1 MLTGM
6 FIITLFDVYMDRS
19 MILKLR
25 VVLVLILALSIF
37 NDLETY
43 TGNLEHFT
51 YWRLIFS
58 VICYSLRPTIIMML
72 IYLVSPK
79 TSKLMIIP
87 AVINFLVSASA
98 FFTDIPFTFDME
110 NNHFIRGP
118 LGYTPYV
125 MTVIYILTLY
135 YITVRTLT
143 GRFSEEGIVIF
154 FITLAATISTVL
166 AFYGHDE
173 VVDLTFASEVMLY
186 YMYLYAQYT
195 KRDPLTSVFN
205 RQTMGRHLSS
215 RMIIRTFIG
224 TGISALIM
232 LPFHQFGQG
241 EITEGTS
248 QIGKIIELVF
258 SIFPGDLITPF
269 VEGNMLQ
276 IIFSAVMVG
285 VVMLILGDKVDKS
298 EKLIDLSKIT
308 VPTLVI
314 CGSNDPYLNFEL
326 VNNSIK
332 ALPEGSELEIIEGGA
347 HVIMYEKPYYKE
359 FQNKLS
365 EFLVK

>member
-1 MLTGM
+1 MSRASLTCKAPYQ
-6 FIITLFDVYMDRS
+6 TPKSEVY
-19 MILKLR
+19 
-25 VVLVLILALSIF
+25 LILAVALAVLTGLLRTVLPADIIAMISDYALTPVSEAFMRVLGAFVRFMIF
-37 NDLETY
+37 
-43 TGNLEHFT
+43 
-51 YWRLIFS
+51 FS
-58 VICYSLRPTIIMML
+58 VISGICSIESL
-72 IYLVSPK
+72 SDF
-79 TSKLMIIP
+79 SK
-87 AVINFLVSASA
+87 
-98 FFTDIPFTFDME
+98 
-110 NNHFIRGP
+110 
-118 LGYTPYV
+118 
-125 MTVIYILTLY
+125 
-135 YITVRTLT
+135 
-143 GRFSEEGIVIF
+143 
-154 FITLAATISTVL
+154 
-166 AFYGHDE
+166 
-173 VVDLTFASEVMLY
+173 
-186 YMYLYAQYT
+186 
-195 KRDPLTSVFN
+195 
-205 RQTMGRHLSS
+205 MGRHLSS

-276 IIFSAVMVG
+276 IIFLAVMVG

>member
-1 MLTGM
+1 MSITDLLLENYILIIMLTGM

-43 TGNLEHFT
+43 TRNLEHFT

-72 IYLVSPK
+72 IYIVSPK

-98 FFTDIPFTFDME
+98 FFTDISFTFDME
-110 NNHFIRGP
+110 SNHFIRGP

-173 VVDLTFASEVMLY
+173 VVNLTFALELMLY

-205 RQTMGRHLSS
+205 RQTMDSDLKR
-215 RMIIRTFIG
+215 RTKNI
-224 TGISALIM
+224 TGIISIDMNDLKW
-232 LPFHQFGQG
+232 LNDN
-241 EITEGTS
+241 
-248 QIGKIIELVF
+248 IGHE
-258 SIFPGDLITPF
+258 
-269 VEGNMLQ
+269 
-276 IIFSAVMVG
+276 A
-285 VVMLILGDKVDKS
+285 GDKGLKTITNCFRSAATKKERIYRTGGDEFIIICRNFSEDEIKNYIDKTRTAVSDAGYSCAFGYSVGKSIDVMMKESDELMYKDKARIKS
-298 EKLIDLSKIT
+298 ELKAKGI
-308 VPTLVI
+308 VH
-314 CGSNDPYLNFEL
+314 ER
-326 VNNSIK
+326 NSI
-332 ALPEGSELEIIEGGA
+332 
-347 HVIMYEKPYYKE
+347 
-359 FQNKLS
+359 
-365 EFLVK
+365 

>member
-1 MLTGM
+1 MSITDLLLENYILIILLTGM
-6 FIITLFDVYMDRS
+6 FIITLFFFFLYRS

-25 VVLVLILALSIF
+25 VVLVLILALSIC

-43 TGNLEHFT
+43 TRNLEHFT

-72 IYLVSPK
+72 IYIVSPK

-98 FFTDIPFTFDME
+98 FFTDISFTFDME
-110 NNHFIRGP
+110 SNHFIRGP

-173 VVDLTFASEVMLY
+173 VVNLTFASEVMLY

-205 RQTMGRHLSS
+205 RQTMDSDLKR
-215 RMIIRTFIG
+215 RTKNI
-224 TGISALIM
+224 TGIISIDMNDLKW
-232 LPFHQFGQG
+232 LNDN
-241 EITEGTS
+241 
-248 QIGKIIELVF
+248 IGHE
-258 SIFPGDLITPF
+258 
-269 VEGNMLQ
+269 
-276 IIFSAVMVG
+276 A
-285 VVMLILGDKVDKS
+285 GDKGLKTITNCLRSAATKKERIYRTGGDEFIIICRNFSEDEIKNYIDKTRTAVSDAGYSCAFGYSVGKSIDVMMKESDELMYKDKARIKS
-298 EKLIDLSKIT
+298 ELKAKGI
-308 VPTLVI
+308 VH
-314 CGSNDPYLNFEL
+314 ER
-326 VNNSIK
+326 NSI
-332 ALPEGSELEIIEGGA
+332 
-347 HVIMYEKPYYKE
+347 
-359 FQNKLS
+359 
-365 EFLVK
+365 